1 MAKIVAT
8 VLASLLVP
16 AAVALAGDAAGG
28 IGPKRVHAN
37 PTPEYRIGRALARL
51 TGKPYNGQPPLVP
64 IATEALA
71 REFPHY
77 RFYGLTFPQWPLAE
91 VPPHPLSA
99 SNVVSLAPGGAVMV
113 LTSPSELKDYFN
125 GHRHRAARDPGTIL
139 LAWLD
144 LTWVFSEDGFFQFDV
159 GQAIQVNRQDENVLA
174 SGKDIVQP
182 HGGDQGEIDV
192 ALTIAPDGTI
202 LSAQDTRDVRA
213 GIRPICQATKLLDPD
228 PIVRKMAEQCLLV
241 MGSRAKPYLDAQR
254 AKSPPELQKA
264 IDAIWLR
271 MQERERAMSS
281 TGMPTTRRA
290 N

>member
-1 MAKIVAT
+1 MAKIIAT
-8 VLASLLVP
+8 FLASLLVP
-16 AAVALAGDAAGG
+16 AAVALAGDANGTAS
-28 IGPKRVHAN
+28 KRIHPN

-51 TGKPYNGQPPLVP
+51 TGKPYNGHPPLVL

-71 REFPHY
+71 RAFPHY
-77 RFYGLTFPQWPLAE
+77 RFYGLTFPQWPQAE

-125 GHRHRAARDPGTIL
+125 AHRHRAARDPGTIL

-192 ALTIAPDGTI
+192 TLTIAPDATI
-202 LSAQDTRDVRA
+202 LSARDTRDVRA

-241 MGSRAKPYLDAQR
+241 MGSRAKPYLEAQR
-254 AKSPPELQKA
+254 VKAPPELQKA

-271 MQERERAMSS
+271 MQERERALNSAG
-281 TGMPTTRRA
+281 TPTTRPA
-290 N
+290 E